1 MVTINSPQ
9 GFNVTENMEHAF
21 RDAHGF
27 GIHECENN
35 PDLLVKVEQKREK
48 EYQQSLQVAARMDN
62 QVHRNL

>member
-1 MVTINSPQ
+1 MVTINSE
-9 GFNVTENMEHAF
+9 GFNVTEKMEHAF

-35 PDLLVKVEQKREK
+35 PDLLVKVEQKREE
-48 EYQQSLQVAARMDN
+48 EYQQSQQLVARLDN